1 MKSIFFSVLMLTSM
15 SFAQLIGPKLT
26 LQENEY
32 DFGDIKQGDKVSHV
46 FVLTNNGGD
55 LLKIDKILP
64 SCGCTAA
71 MPEKNELA
79 PGESTNLTVTFNSSG
94 KRGKQTKIVRI
105 NTNDTENPQTLITIK
120 GNVIVVSNENKE
132 KTDKEG
138 TSAIIHFPE
147 TEHDFGV
154 VKEGKTVEYTF
165 SFDNSGNNDLKIGDI
180 KTSCGCTAA
189 LVSKKDLAPG
199 ESGTLKVELNTANR
213 SGKMSRTITVSSND
227 PVDPQ
232 KVLTVFADIR

>member
-1 MKSIFFSVLMLTSM
+1 MKTIFFYVLMLTSV

-26 LQENEY
+26 LQQSEY
-32 DFGDIKQGDKVSHV
+32 DFGDIKQGEKVSHI
-46 FVLTNNGGD
+46 FILTNTGGD
-55 LLKIDKILP
+55 LLKIEKIIP

-71 MPEKNELA
+71 MPEKSELTPA
-79 PGESTNLTVTFNSSG
+79 ESTNLTVTFNSAG

-105 NTNDTENPQTLITIK
+105 NTNDKENPQTLITIR
-120 GNVIVVSNENKE
+120 GNVIVVPTDNKK

-138 TSAIIHFPE
+138 SSAIIHFPE

-154 VKEGKTVEYTF
+154 VKEGKTVAYTF
-165 SFDNSGNNDLKIGDI
+165 EFDNSGNEVLRIGDI
-180 KTSCGCTAA
+180 KTTCGCTAA
-189 LVSKKDLAPG
+189 LVSKKELAPG
-199 ESGTLKVELNTANR
+199 ESGTLNVKLNTANR
-213 SGKMSRTITVSSND
+213 KGKMSRLITVSSND